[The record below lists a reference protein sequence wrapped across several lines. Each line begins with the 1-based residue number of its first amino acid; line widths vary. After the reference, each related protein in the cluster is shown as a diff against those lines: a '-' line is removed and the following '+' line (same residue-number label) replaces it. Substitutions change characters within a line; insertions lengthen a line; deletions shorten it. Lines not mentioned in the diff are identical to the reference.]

1 MKLKKDYL
9 IIIPILIVVINMIFV
24 ATGMILVV
32 DNFVYSNLIHNEI
45 LTKILLFITN
55 FGSVKYIVVIC
66 ILLLLF
72 YKPKKEL
79 VNLYGVL
86 IISTV
91 INNVIK
97 IIFRRPRPALM
108 GSLLPVFEGTFSFP
122 SGHAMA
128 SMTFYGYLI
137 YMLYKKDMNTHL
149 KKLLISLLFLLILA
163 VGFSRIYI
171 YVHYFSDVFTG
182 FMCSIIVL
190 YFYIKMVKKVDVLKS
205 KRLKSMI

>member
-9 IIIPILIVVINMIFV
+9 IAIPIFIVLINMILV
-24 ATGMILVV
+24 ATGKMLVV
-32 DNFVYSNLIHNEI
+32 DTFVYNILFHNAI
-45 LTKILLFITN
+45 LTNILLFLTN
-55 FGSVKYIVVIC
+55 FGSTNYIVVIC
-66 ILLLLF
+66 VLLLLF

-79 VNLYGVL
+79 LNLYGVV

-97 IIFRRPRPALM
+97 IIFRRPRPELM
-108 GSLLPVFEGTFSFP
+108 GSLVPVFEGTFSFP

-137 YMLYKKDMNTHL
+137 YMVYKKDMNKQL
-149 KKLLISLLFLLILA
+149 KILLISLLSLLILSI
-163 VGFSRIYI
+163 GFSRIYI

-182 FMCSIIVL
+182 FMCSIIIL
-190 YFYIKMVKKVDVLKS
+190 HFYIKITKKIDFLKS
-205 KRLKSMI
+205 